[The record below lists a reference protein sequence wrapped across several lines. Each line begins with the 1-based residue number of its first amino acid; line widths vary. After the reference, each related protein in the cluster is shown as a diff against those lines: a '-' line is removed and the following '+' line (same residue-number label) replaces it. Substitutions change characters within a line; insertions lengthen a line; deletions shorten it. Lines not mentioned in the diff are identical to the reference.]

1 MNCNSTSASLSVWF
15 RERVCILFDE
25 TRFAFVVIKNIEFS
39 TISLKMSFFFV
50 CNIAKRKLS
59 NAWDCSA
66 ARFFGDTWPRMI
78 FEFQTNQP
86 PARGSF
92 YQNEQREKKSQP
104 SMIYCYGSTRVATTF
119 YPPET
124 WRKKKKITNISRQNF
139 FHPLAIIY
147 DFSCVKM
154 LHIYRWNGVKIKR
167 GGNVIKCFFFA
178 PFRNIQKF
186 LCRHASFTHSQKCS
200 QEVYD
205 KNIFTRHLKHEM
217 LKVSNFPKRHEAAKY
232 DFAWD
237 ILACYKFSLDSRLN

>member
-1 MNCNSTSASLSVWF
+1 MTENDFWIPNKSTAGTWKLLPK
-15 RERVCILFDE
+15 RAER
-25 TRFAFVVIKNIEFS
+25 
-39 TISLKMSFFFV
+39 
-50 CNIAKRKLS
+50 
-59 NAWDCSA
+59 
-66 ARFFGDTWPRMI
+66 
-78 FEFQTNQP
+78 
-86 PARGSF
+86 
-92 YQNEQREKKSQP
+92 KKSQP

-200 QEVYD
+200 QKVYD

-232 DFAWD
+232 DFCMRHSSM
-237 ILACYKFSLDSRLN
+237 L